1 MHRFFTDKENINE
14 NRIIIKGKDFNHI
27 KNVLR
32 MARGEKLEIS
42 SHEDIYLGEIENFSE
57 DAVVINILEKE
68 ESSKSESIEISLFQA
83 LAKGSKMDLIIQKGT
98 EIGVTNFYG
107 VLTHRTIVKINDEK
121 KEKNR
126 LKRWSSIAEEAAKQS
141 KRSKVPKVKEIMTF
155 KNMINFLGD
164 QNTIIVPYEDEE
176 NISIGQVL
184 KELKKTHEK
193 NINLIIGPEGGF
205 EEKEIEEIKRI
216 GGRVVTLGDKILRTE
231 TAGFVASTIILYE
244 LSGLGVI

>member
-1 MHRFFTDKENINE
+1 
-14 NRIIIKGKDFNHI
+14 
-27 KNVLR
+27 
-32 MARGEKLEIS
+32 
-42 SHEDIYLGEIENFSE
+42 
-57 DAVVINILEKE
+57 
-68 ESSKSESIEISLFQA
+68 
-83 LAKGSKMDLIIQKGT
+83 MDLIIQKGT